1 MMGSLPML
9 GWLWPLLIV
18 IGLAMIAVGT
28 IVLVRRRPIPTANR
42 TSTARELLDARYARG
57 EIDDDDYQHRRDQLR

>member
-18 IGLAMIAVGT
+18 IGLGLIAAGT
-28 IVLVRRRPIPTANR
+28 IVLVRRRPLPTANR
-42 TSTARELLDARYARG
+42 TSTAREVLDARYARG
-57 EIDDDDYQHRRDQLR
+57 EIDDDDYRHRRDQLR